1 MKLQKV
7 HAYNYGN
14 KSHFKYIV
22 TLQEDLINQLKWE
35 SGSELEANIQG
46 DKIQITFVSKPVKNK
61 KSKSKPLEPKMPY
74 SEFRD
79 KIKNAL
85 EHRDNGMTWTELKE
99 LLELEQVVPNN
110 KWVRQLEEDI
120 GLRRIRDT
128 NGVIW
133 RMSHV

>member
-7 HAYNYGN
+7 HAYNYGDR
-14 KSHFKYIV
+14 SQFKYIV

-35 SGSELEANIQG
+35 SGSELKAMIQG
-46 DKIQITFVSKPVKNK
+46 NGIQISFISKPLKNK
-61 KSKSKPLEPKMPY
+61 TSKSLEPKMPY

-79 KIKNAL
+79 KIKSAL

-99 LLELEQVVPNN
+99 SLELEQTVPNN
-110 KWVRQLEEDI
+110 KWVRQLEKDI
-120 GLRRIRDT
+120 GLKRIRDT

-133 RMSHV
+133 RISHV